1 MQKRNLPTRMSLW
14 TLALFGG
21 LLFVSGLFWLDG
33 HMEYQAESVI
43 VVHDIHG
50 AAGDAVLAK
59 SVVGMKN
66 TDQFMR
72 RTLGSSRV
80 TESDVAQQTAREQ
93 LTLLVKKVS
102 VTNDTE
108 SGIIHVTATLSDG
121 DIATLLVNESVETLM
136 RMTRATYKDGVT
148 IEKLDEP
155 VITNTVLSPWQ
166 LLAKSVLTA
175 LGLMLLGS
183 LFLGLFGSLIQ
194 RFRNRGKKVVSE
206 DVSRDER
213 FVPQK
218 IDANFLLPDQET
230 TETEVTT
237 EEHHDET
244 PGVAAVPR
252 KATDVLQEAVYGK
265 PVTGLQS
272 VSVAME
278 DLPFTFETGEPTKE
292 EAPKAETVTIVPET
306 VTTVAEEV
314 VPSTPSEP
322 SVEEYKKRLNELLSQ
337 K

>member
-33 HMEYQAESVI
+33 HMGYQAESVI
-43 VVHDIHG
+43 VVHDTHG

-108 SGIIHVTATLSDG
+108 SGIIHVTATLGDG
-121 DIATLLVNESVETLM
+121 DTATLLVNESVETLM

-166 LLAKSVLTA
+166 LLAKSILTA
-175 LGLMLLGS
+175 LGLMLLAI

-194 RFRNRGKKVVSE
+194 RFRNRGKKGAGE
-206 DVSRDER
+206 DTSRDKR

-218 IDANFLLPDQET
+218 LDANFLLPDQEAL
-230 TETEVTT
+230 EAEGVFEEHPGSNEEEVTIT
-237 EEHHDET
+237 T
-244 PGVAAVPR
+244 PPR
-252 KATDVLQEAVYGK
+252 KASEVLQEAVYGK

-278 DLPFTFETGEPTKE
+278 DLPFTFETGETTKE
-292 EAPKAETVTIVPET
+292 EAPKAETVTVVPET
-306 VTTVAEEV
+306 VAAVVEEV
-314 VPSTPSEP
+314 APSEP